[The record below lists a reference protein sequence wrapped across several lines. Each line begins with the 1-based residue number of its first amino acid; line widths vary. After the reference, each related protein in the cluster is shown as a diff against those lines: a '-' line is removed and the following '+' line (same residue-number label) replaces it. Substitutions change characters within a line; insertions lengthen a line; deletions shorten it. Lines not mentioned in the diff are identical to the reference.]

1 MGKLN
6 ATEVGFWLSEAKS
19 CKDRQL
25 RELITRNNYPLL
37 INYYEGAEMNAV
49 DIHPHVATQRKMAII
64 NEFFPN
70 TNALISQIMYQNPD
84 IISEAM
90 KPQAEESEDLM
101 KSALTY
107 AFNKADALTE
117 NRVALFD
124 MFFAGY
130 CAVEVDHLT
139 KENSGMDLL
148 PSEKQ
153 MEGRAG
159 LIERAKKKFGKK
171 KPKNEEEAELN
182 MAKEAP
188 PKEDAYST
196 NEHTYVRR
204 WDPLR
209 VPLDWRA
216 ERVKDRRYNLK
227 ELFFSKAEF
236 DAKYPDFAKKVLPS
250 DDTDLKFSQH
260 NNQKHTRKV
269 QLYEFQ
275 VKKKGNEFW
284 TVIVSPSLLNEEID
298 IFKRPYT
305 TNSFN
310 MKIGTLH
317 KYGVLYSI
325 SLAQVNKAM
334 NDEMNEYVRFM
345 KNVAEKNIPKI
356 AIDKNKVK
364 EDAKDALTSPIVN
377 DLVEVLGSTA
387 GAITPVP
394 HTNVSLE
401 NKELL
406 AIFQDQKNKLWSV
419 PQTRIGGKGR
429 EKFATELKIQEAG
442 FQTQQIDIQEGL
454 RQLIVEELE
463 VIKDV
468 VATFWDFPIF
478 LKITGGEKPKWY
490 EPILIDD
497 PNNPGRQIVENPL
510 TNLLTGDYFIKV
522 DISSALRPNKER
534 TIARTIEFLQ
544 LLMTPNVLTFMQMSG
559 KMLNFEEVAKV
570 AKNFGFSPEVLFLD
584 APPVAPQVPGAPA
597 VPGAVPGAAPV
608 VPGAV

>member
-6 ATEVGFWLSEAKS
+6 PTEVSFWLSEAES
-19 CKDRQL
+19 CKQRQL

-49 DIHPHVATQRKMAII
+49 DISPHVATQRKMAII

-124 MFFAGY
+124 MFYAGY

-139 KENSGMDLL
+139 KENTGMDLL
-148 PSEKQ
+148 PSEEE

-159 LIERAKKKFGKK
+159 LIERAIKKFK

-182 MAKEAP
+182 MAKQAP

-216 ERVKDRRYNLK
+216 ERVKDRRYNMK

-236 DAKYPDFAKKVLPS
+236 DAKYPAFAKKVMPS
-250 DDTDLKFSQH
+250 DDADLKFSQH

-275 VKKKGNEFW
+275 IKKRGNEFW
-284 TVIVSPSLLNEEID
+284 TIIISPSLLNEEID

-305 TNSFN
+305 TNGFN

-317 KYGVLYSI
+317 KYGVLYAI
-325 SLAQVNKAM
+325 ALAQVNKAM

-345 KNVAEKNIPKI
+345 KNVAEKNIPKR
-356 AIDKNKVK
+356 AVDVK
-364 EDAKDALTSPIVN
+364 KLKEGAKTALESNIIN
-377 DLVEVLGSTA
+377 DLVETIGPPA
-387 GAITPVP
+387 NAISEVP

-401 NKELL
+401 NKEML

-419 PQTRIGGKGR
+419 SEQRIAGR
-429 EKFATELKIQEAG
+429 SQAKFATELQIQEAG
-442 FQTQQIDIQEGL
+442 FQAKQVDIQEGL
-454 RQLIVEELE
+454 RSLIVSELE
-463 VIKDV
+463 TIKDV
-468 VATFWDFPIF
+468 IATFWDFPIF

-490 EPILIDD
+490 EPRLVPDA
-497 PNNPGRQIVENPL
+497 NNPGKQIVENPL

-534 TIARTIEFLQ
+534 TVARTIEFLQ
-544 LLMTPNVLTFMQMSG
+544 LLMTPGVFQFMQLSG
-559 KMLNFEEVAKV
+559 KILNFNEVAKV

-584 APPVAPQVPGAPA
+584 APPVAPGQPGVPGQPVA
-597 VPGAVPGAAPV
+597 PGAAPV
-608 VPGAV
+608 APTGGAGV